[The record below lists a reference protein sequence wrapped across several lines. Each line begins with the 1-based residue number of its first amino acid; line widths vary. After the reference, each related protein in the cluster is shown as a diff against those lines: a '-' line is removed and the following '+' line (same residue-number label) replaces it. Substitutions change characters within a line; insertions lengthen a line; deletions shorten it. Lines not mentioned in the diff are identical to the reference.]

1 MLRWLSA
8 IGGPLRLFTHR
19 LLARFGLGE
28 ESFLLILAFL
38 IGVVTAAAAVAF
50 HELIKHIREL
60 LYASGGQDFLYGR
73 GMWLLIFLPA
83 LGGLCVGLL
92 SQYVFR
98 EREGHGMVDV
108 IESVMRSG
116 GVIRARSAIEKILT
130 SAVTIGSG
138 GSAGAE
144 GPIVQI
150 GAGIASGI
158 GRVFNVAK
166 AQMPVLIGCGSAAG
180 ISAIFNSP
188 IGGLLFTLE
197 VILRDF
203 SIRTLTPLVIASVIA
218 NFATRSIF
226 AWLFPDEGY
235 RAIFNMPLQQS
246 AGAGGYTLNNV
257 GNFLLLGVVCG
268 VVGVALTR
276 LMFASEKFFG
286 RLKASKLIKPA
297 LGGAMLGVIGVFYVL
312 VFGKLLLNRPKFIP
326 FEQYSMPAFFG
337 DGYGAVKA
345 MLSPGFYGQME
356 WGWLVII
363 LLFLVFAKLVGTC
376 LTLSSGGAG
385 GIIAP
390 SLFLGAV
397 AGGALGMLLQH
408 AGVSS
413 TLPPEAYALVGMGAV
428 LAAVVHAPLAAV
440 LILVDVTGNYNV
452 ILPGMLATIVAT
464 GIARSI
470 SRDSIYTLSLR
481 LRGVRVGT
489 GNDLT
494 LLRRMTLEQIDLE
507 PATVVR
513 IGDPLER
520 ALELTLA
527 TGANDLVVNDER
539 GNYAGML
546 TGDDVKAALW
556 DREAVPLLLVS
567 EVMRPSIPVLR
578 TSDDLATVLD
588 QFSAHDVSRLPVAL
602 PGNSAHVIGV
612 ASRAAL
618 MRRYQRELAAT

>member
-1 MLRWLSA
+1 MVRWLSA
-8 IGGPLRLFTHR
+8 IGGPVRLLSHR
-19 LLARFGLGE
+19 LLNRFGLGE

-38 IGVVTAAAAVAF
+38 IGIVTAAAAVAF
-50 HELIKHIREL
+50 HELIKLIREL

-73 GMWLLIFLPA
+73 GMWLLIVIPA
-83 LGGLCVGLL
+83 IGGLCVGLL

-158 GRVFNVAK
+158 GRVFNVAR

-226 AWLFPDEGY
+226 AWFFSKEDY

-246 AGAGGYTLNNV
+246 AAGYTLNNV
-257 GNFLLLGVVCG
+257 GNFLLLGVACG

-276 LMFASEKFFG
+276 MMFASEKFFA
-286 RLKASKLIKPA
+286 RLKAPKVVKPA

-345 MLSPGFYGQME
+345 MLSAGFYGQMP
-356 WGWLVII
+356 WGWLVVI
-363 LLFLVFAKLVGTC
+363 LIFLIFAKLVGTC

-397 AGGALGMLLQH
+397 AGGALGMMLQH
-408 AGVSS
+408 AGMSR
-413 TLPPEAYALVGMGAV
+413 TLPPDAYALVGMGAV

-494 LLRRMTLEQIDLE
+494 LLRRITLEQIDLE

-567 EVMRPSIPVLR
+567 EVMRPSIPVLK